1 MSNEDTILVEDVVD
15 ELKSD
20 PAIDSSGVAIAGHDG
35 VITLSGVVPTYWQK
49 IQAEHAVW
57 RVRGVRGLAD
67 ELHVEA
73 SGTHVRDDTDI
84 ATDAV
89 AVLQSHSDLPSTIDA
104 TVRQGYIT
112 LTGIVDWHFQRL
124 TAAKAVRH
132 IRGVKG
138 VYNNLELR
146 GGPKVAD
153 VRTHIRNELL
163 RTVNQEVNRIE
174 IDTKDGSV
182 TLRGT
187 VQSQADAAAARR
199 AAWAVP
205 GVRNVHDLLA
215 IS

>member
-1 MSNEDTILVEDVVD
+1 MSKEDTILVEDVVD

-35 VITLSGVVPTYWQK
+35 VITLTGAVPTYWQK
-49 IQAEHAVW
+49 VQAEHAVW

-67 ELHVEA
+67 ELHVEVT
-73 SGTHVRDDTDI
+73 GTHVRDDTDI
-84 ATDAV
+84 ASDAV
-89 AVLQSHSDLPSTIDA
+89 AVLRSHSDLPETVDA

-112 LTGIVDWHFQRL
+112 LTGVVDWHFQRL

-138 VYNNLELR
+138 VYNNLDLR

-153 VRTHIRNELL
+153 VRAHIRNELM

-174 IDTKDGSV
+174 IDAKEGSV
-182 TLRGT
+182 TLRGA
-187 VQSQADAAAARR
+187 VQSQAEAAAARR